1 MLNILPV
8 TGLMTAADMLPPEDM
23 ISVAEDSDIKH

>member
-8 TGLMTAADMLPPEDM
+8 ARLMTAVNMLPPEDT
-23 ISVAEDSDIKH
+23 ILVAEDSDIEY